1 MKSKVGK
8 NFLYNVAYQ
17 ILIVLMPLITSPYVS
32 RVLGA
37 SNLGVYTYTYS
48 VADYFILFAM
58 LGIKNYGNRQIAKV
72 RDNRAQTSATFINM
86 YSLQLIISV
95 IMVILYYGYVFLLV
109 KENRLIAIIQGIY
122 VMTAVA
128 DISWF
133 FFGMEEFK
141 ITVTR
146 NTVIKLCSVT
156 AIFIFVKTP
165 DDLWK
170 YTLILSAG
178 MMIGYFSI
186 FPFLKKYIDFM
197 RPSLAGIKL
206 HIKPNLLLFI
216 PVIAVSIFNV
226 MDKIMLGEL
235 SSMAE
240 VGYYGNTEKLM
251 RIPLGI
257 ITALGTVMMPYMS
270 HMVSSGDIERS
281 KKTIERSMVFIM
293 CLGCGL
299 AGGLAGVGKVFAPI
313 FFGDEFVKCGMLV
326 IFISPTVLSLSWANV
341 IRMQYLIPNGMDR
354 EFTVSTIIGAV
365 VNLVINI
372 LLIPKMGALGAIIGT
387 VCAEAS
393 LTIYQ
398 TYVVRMFLPIKRYL
412 LECMY
417 FLIFGILMSAVVNV
431 IGENLGSH
439 VYTLIMQ
446 LFVGVVLYL
455 LPCVFYLFLSKNC
468 VILDFKNM
476 LLSEIKRFR
485 IRLSKKINRY

>member
-8 NFLYNVAYQ
+8 NFLYNIAYQ
-17 ILIVLMPLITSPYVS
+17 ILVVLMPLITSPYVS

-37 SNLGVYTYTYS
+37 PNLGVYTYTYS

-72 RDNRAQTSATFINM
+72 RDDRAQTSATFVNM
-86 YSLQLIISV
+86 YSLQLIISTLMIV
-95 IMVILYYGYVFLLV
+95 FYYGYVFIFV

-122 VMTAVA
+122 VMTAAA

-146 NTVIKLCSVT
+146 NTLIKLCSVA
-156 AIFIFVKTP
+156 AIFVFVKNA

-178 MMIGYFSI
+178 MIIGYFSI
-186 FPFLKKYIDFM
+186 FPFLKRYVDFVK
-197 RPSLAGIKL
+197 PTLKGIKS

-270 HMVSSGDIERS
+270 HMVSIGDVEHS

-293 CLGCGL
+293 FLGCAL
-299 AGGLAGVGKVFAPI
+299 AAGLAGVGKVFAPI
-313 FFGDEFVKCGMLV
+313 FFGKEFIKCGILV

-341 IRMQYLIPNGMDR
+341 IRMQYLIPNSMDR

-365 VNLVINI
+365 VNLTINS

-393 LTIYQ
+393 LTVYQ
-398 TYVVRMFLPIKRYL
+398 TYVVRKFLPIKRYL
-412 LECMY
+412 SECVW
-417 FLIFGILMSAVVNV
+417 FLVFGILMAMIVNV
-431 IGENLGSH
+431 IGENLGNH
-439 VYTLIMQ
+439 FYTLLLQ
-446 LFVGVVLYL
+446 VLVGAVLYL
-455 LPCVFYLFLSKNC
+455 FPCYCYLFISKNP
-468 VILDFKNM
+468 VIADFKNI
-476 LLSEIKRFR
+476 LISEVKCIKD
-485 IRLSKKINRY
+485 KIK

>member
-17 ILIVLMPLITSPYVS
+17 ILVVLMPLITSPYIS

-37 SNLGVYTYTYS
+37 TNLGIYTYTYS

-72 RDNRAQTSATFINM
+72 RDDRAQTSAAFINM
-86 YSLQLIISV
+86 YSLQLIIS
-95 IMVILYYGYVFLLV
+95 ILMVILYYGYVFLFV

-122 VMTAVA
+122 VMTAAV

-146 NTVIKLCSVT
+146 NTIVKLCSVA
-156 AIFIFVKTP
+156 AIFIFVKTSY
-165 DDLWK
+165 DLWK
-170 YTLILSAG
+170 YTFILSAG
-178 MMIGYFSI
+178 MIIGYFSV
-186 FPFLKKYIDFM
+186 FPFLKRYVDLI
-197 RPSLAGIKL
+197 RPSLREIKL
-206 HIKPNLLLFI
+206 HIKPNLLLFV

-226 MDKIMLGEL
+226 MDKIMLGGL
-235 SSMAE
+235 SSMEE

-270 HMVSSGDIERS
+270 HMVSSGDVERS

-313 FFGDEFVKCGMLV
+313 FFGDEFFKCGILV

-365 VNLVINI
+365 VNLLINI

-393 LTIYQ
+393 LTVYQ

-412 LECMY
+412 LECMW
-417 FLIFGILMSAVVNV
+417 FLIFGIVMSVTVNI
-431 IGENLGSH
+431 IGANLGCH
-439 VYTLIMQ
+439 VYTLIVQ
-446 LFVGVVLYL
+446 LFVGVVSYL
-455 LPCVFYLFLSKNC
+455 IPCICYLFFSSNP
-468 VILDFKNM
+468 VISDFKNM
-476 LLSEIKRFR
+476 FISEIRRFKNR
-485 IRLSKKINRY
+485 IT